1 MDKIYRRS
9 TQTSKGVIKKEK
21 NRKRNVIMNFRV
33 SPEEKA
39 LIDARITLT
48 GLSRSEFFIQSC
60 IYQQILVKGNIKSF
74 DAIKDSISKIYQQ
87 MQEISSL
94 EELQGEDLESLKT
107 IMEIMDYLY
116 GKQNNFSELASN
128 DANVN

>member
-94 EELQGEDLESLKT
+94 EELQSEDLESLKT
-107 IMEIMDYLY
+107 IMEIMDHLY
-116 GKQNNFSELASN
+116 GKQNERGNGEIGN
-128 DANVN
+128 CRT